1 MEEKIKKMKDLIET
15 LNKASELYYQ
25 KNISI
30 MTDYEYDRLYDELVR
45 LENETNMTLSN
56 SPTVN
61 VEPEI
66 SSSLQQ
72 VEHPAPM
79 LSLAKTKQV
88 SELSD
93 FLDEKEGLL
102 SWKLDGLTI
111 VLTYED
117 GKLKSGVTRGTGTI
131 GEVVTENVKQFKNVP
146 LSIPYK
152 GRLVVRGE
160 AVIKYSDFKRMNDEI
175 GDGTA
180 QYKNPRNLCSGS
192 VRQLD
197 SSITADRSVNC
208 IIFAL
213 IEADDK
219 ISNLKSECFDWLKSL
234 GFDVVEHVKVTKETL
249 PKKVLEFKEMVKKY
263 DIPSDGLVLTYD
275 DIEYGNSLGTTAKYP
290 KHSLAFKWKDE
301 TVPTTLRQVDWMV
314 SRTGLIN
321 PVAVFDPVEL
331 EGTIVSRASLHNVS
345 ILKGLKLGIGDTINV
360 YKANMIIP
368 QVASNDTK
376 SNNLVIPNKCP
387 ICGETAEIVENSDV
401 KYLYCMNEF
410 CVAKLIKRLSLFVS
424 RNAMNIDGISDSI
437 LSRLIDEGLVK
448 GYADLFHLSE
458 HKDKIMAFDGFG
470 EKSYN
475 NMINSIEKARNV
487 KLANFIYSLGIP
499 DIGFSR
505 AKLICNYFDNDF
517 DKVCNLSF
525 EELSAIDGV
534 GDIIAQEW
542 VDEFSNPKFINELE
556 QLKLEIIIPQTILA
570 KDGALSDLSFVI
582 TGSLNSFE
590 NRDQMIEYI
599 EQNGGKVV
607 KAISNKV
614 NYLINNDIN
623 STSTKNTK
631 AKQLGIKIISEENLL
646 EMVNTKEKVRRL

>member
-1 MEEKIKKMKDLIET
+1 MQAKINRMKELIET

-25 KNISI
+25 KNISM
-30 MTDYEYDRLYDELVR
+30 MTDYEYDHLYDELVE
-45 LENETNMTLSN
+45 LEKETHMILSN
-56 SPTVN
+56 SPTIN

-66 SSSLQQ
+66 SSFLEQ

-88 SELSD
+88 TELID
-93 FLDEKEGLL
+93 FIGDKEGLL

-111 VLTYED
+111 VLTYEN
-117 GKLKSGVTRGTGTI
+117 GKLISGVTRGTGTI

-146 LSIPYK
+146 LTIPYL

-160 AVIKYSDFKRMNDEI
+160 AIIKYSDFKKMNDEL
-175 GDGTA
+175 GDGSS

-197 SSITADRSVNC
+197 SSITASRNVNC

-213 IEADDK
+213 IESDEQ

-234 GFDVVEHVKVTKETL
+234 GFEVVEHFKVTKENMEE
-249 PKKVLEFKEMVKKY
+249 KVLEFKDRVKTY

-275 DIEYGNSLGTTAKYP
+275 DIEYGNSLGMTAKFP
-290 KHSLAFKWKDE
+290 RHSIAFKWQDE
-301 TVPTTLRQVDWMV
+301 TAKTKLREVDWMV

-345 ILKGLKLGIGDTINV
+345 ILQGLKLGLGDTIEV

-368 QVASNDTK
+368 QVAENDTK

-387 ICGETAEIVENSDV
+387 VCGGEAKIIENSDV

-424 RNAMNIDGISDSI
+424 RNAMNIDGISDAI
-437 LSRLIDEGLVK
+437 LSKLIDEGIVK
-448 GYADLFHLSE
+448 CYADLYHISDY
-458 HKDKIMAFDGFG
+458 KDKIIAFDGFG

-475 NMINSIEKARNV
+475 NLINSIEKSRNV
-487 KLANFIYSLGIP
+487 KLANFIYALGIP

-505 AKLICNYFDNDF
+505 AKLICNNFNNDF
-517 DKVCNLSF
+517 DKICHLTL

-534 GDIIAQEW
+534 GEIIAQEW
-542 VDEFSNPKFINELE
+542 VDEFANPIFIDELE
-556 QLKLEIIIPQTILA
+556 KLKKEVVIA
-570 KDGALSDLSFVI
+570 KSGNTNNGALTNLTFVI
-582 TGSLNSFE
+582 TGGLNHFE
-590 NRDQMIEYI
+590 NRDKMIEYI

-607 KAISNKV
+607 KAISNNV

-623 STSTKNTK
+623 STSTKNKK
-631 AKQLGIKIISEENLL
+631 AKELGVEIISEDSLL
-646 EMVNTKEKVRRL
+646 NMIK

>member
-1 MEEKIKKMKDLIET
+1 MENKIKKMKDLIEI

-25 KNISI
+25 KNTSI
-30 MTDYEYDRLYDELVR
+30 MTDYEYDRLYDELVK

-61 VEPEI
+61 VEPQI

-88 SELSD
+88 PELVN
-93 FLDEKEGLL
+93 FLGEKEGLL

-117 GKLKSGVTRGTGTI
+117 GKLKSGVTRGTGII
-131 GEVVTENVKQFKNVP
+131 GEVVTENVKKFKNLP

-160 AVIKYSDFKRMNDEI
+160 AVIKYSDFKRMNDEM
-175 GDGTA
+175 GDGTT

-197 SSITADRSVNC
+197 SRITAERNVNC
-208 IIFAL
+208 IIFTL
-213 IEADDK
+213 IEVDDK
-219 ISNLKSECFDWLKSL
+219 IYNLKSEYFDWLKSL
-234 GFDVVEHVKVTKETL
+234 GFEVVEHVKVTKETL
-249 PKKVLEFKEMVKKY
+249 PEKVLEFKERVKKY

-301 TVPTTLRQVDWMV
+301 TVSTTLRQVDWMV

-387 ICGETAEIVENSDV
+387 ICGEKAEIVENSDV

-505 AKLICNYFDNDF
+505 AKLICNHFNNDF
-517 DKVCNLSF
+517 EKVCNLSF
-525 EELSAIDGV
+525 EELSSIDGV
-534 GDIIAQEW
+534 GDVIAQEW
-542 VDEFSNPKFINELE
+542 VDEFSNPKFISELE
-556 QLKLEIIIPQTILA
+556 QLKLEVIIPKTTLT
-570 KDGALSDLSFVI
+570 KNGVLTNLSFVI
-582 TGSLNSFE
+582 TGSLNNFE
-590 NRDQMIEYI
+590 NRDQLIEYI

-623 STSTKNTK
+623 STSTKNAK
-631 AKQLGIKIISEENLL
+631 AKELDIKIISEDDLL
-646 EMVNTKEKVRRL
+646 KMVNS

>member
-1 MEEKIKKMKDLIET
+1 MQAKINRMKELIET

-25 KNISI
+25 KNISM
-30 MTDYEYDRLYDELVR
+30 MTDYEYDHLYDELVE
-45 LENETNMTLSN
+45 LEKETHMILSN
-56 SPTVN
+56 SPTIN

-66 SSSLQQ
+66 SSFLEQ

-88 SELSD
+88 TELID
-93 FLDEKEGLL
+93 FIGDKEGLL

-111 VLTYED
+111 VLTYEN
-117 GKLKSGVTRGTGTI
+117 GKLISGVTRGTGTI

-146 LSIPYK
+146 LTIPYL

-160 AVIKYSDFKRMNDEI
+160 AIIKYSDFKKMNDEL
-175 GDGTA
+175 GDGSS

-197 SSITADRSVNC
+197 SSITASRNVNC

-213 IEADDK
+213 IESDEQ

-234 GFDVVEHVKVTKETL
+234 GFEVVEHFKVTKENMEE
-249 PKKVLEFKEMVKKY
+249 KVLEFKDRVKTY

-275 DIEYGNSLGTTAKYP
+275 DIEYGNSLGMTAKFP
-290 KHSLAFKWKDE
+290 RHSIAFKWQDE
-301 TVPTTLRQVDWMV
+301 TAKTKLREVDWMV

-345 ILKGLKLGIGDTINV
+345 ILQGLKLGLGDTIEV

-368 QVASNDTK
+368 QVAENDTK

-387 ICGETAEIVENSDV
+387 VCGGEAKIIENSDV

-424 RNAMNIDGISDSI
+424 RNAMNIDGISDAI
-437 LSRLIDEGLVK
+437 LSKLIDEGIVK
-448 GYADLFHLSE
+448 CYADLYHISDY
-458 HKDKIMAFDGFG
+458 KDKIIAFDGFG

-475 NMINSIEKARNV
+475 NLINSIEKSRNV
-487 KLANFIYSLGIP
+487 KLANFIYALGIP

-505 AKLICNYFDNDF
+505 AKLICNNFNNDF
-517 DKVCNLSF
+517 DKICHLTL

-534 GDIIAQEW
+534 GEIIAQEW
-542 VDEFSNPKFINELE
+542 VDEFANPIFIDELE
-556 QLKLEIIIPQTILA
+556 KLKKEVVIA
-570 KDGALSDLSFVI
+570 KSGNINNGPLTNLTFVI
-582 TGSLNSFE
+582 TGGLNHFE
-590 NRDQMIEYI
+590 NRDKMIEYI

-607 KAISNKV
+607 KAISNNV

-623 STSTKNTK
+623 STSTKNQK
-631 AKQLGIKIISEENLL
+631 AKELGVEIISEDSLL
-646 EMVNTKEKVRRL
+646 NMIK

>member
-1 MEEKIKKMKDLIET
+1 MQAKINRMKELIET

-25 KNISI
+25 KNISM
-30 MTDYEYDRLYDELVR
+30 MTDYEYDHLYDELVE
-45 LENETNMTLSN
+45 LEKETHMILSN
-56 SPTVN
+56 SPTIN

-66 SSSLQQ
+66 SSFLEQ

-88 SELSD
+88 TELID
-93 FLDEKEGLL
+93 FIGDKEGLL

-111 VLTYED
+111 VLTYEN
-117 GKLKSGVTRGTGTI
+117 GKLISGVTRGTGTI

-146 LSIPYK
+146 LTIPYL

-160 AVIKYSDFKRMNDEI
+160 AIIKYSDFKKMNDEL
-175 GDGTA
+175 GDGSS

-197 SSITADRSVNC
+197 SSITASRNVNC

-213 IEADDK
+213 IESDEQ

-234 GFDVVEHVKVTKETL
+234 GFEVVEHFKVTKENMEE
-249 PKKVLEFKEMVKKY
+249 KVLEFKDRVKTY

-275 DIEYGNSLGTTAKYP
+275 DIEYGNSLGMTAKFP
-290 KHSLAFKWKDE
+290 RHSIAFKWQDE
-301 TVPTTLRQVDWMV
+301 TAKTKLREVDWMV

-345 ILKGLKLGIGDTINV
+345 ILQGLKLGLGDTIEV

-368 QVASNDTK
+368 QVAENDTK

-387 ICGETAEIVENSDV
+387 VCGGEAKIIENSDV

-424 RNAMNIDGISDSI
+424 RNAMNIDGISDAI
-437 LSRLIDEGLVK
+437 LSKLIDEGIVK
-448 GYADLFHLSE
+448 CYADLYHISDY
-458 HKDKIMAFDGFG
+458 KDKIIAFDGFG

-475 NMINSIEKARNV
+475 NLINSIEKSRNV
-487 KLANFIYSLGIP
+487 KLANFIYALGIP

-505 AKLICNYFDNDF
+505 AKLICNNFNNDF
-517 DKVCNLSF
+517 DKICHLTL

-534 GDIIAQEW
+534 GEIIAQEW
-542 VDEFSNPKFINELE
+542 VDEFANPIFIDELE
-556 QLKLEIIIPQTILA
+556 KLKKEVVIA
-570 KDGALSDLSFVI
+570 KSGNTNNGTLTNLTFVI
-582 TGSLNSFE
+582 TGSLNHFE
-590 NRDQMIEYI
+590 NRDKMIEYI

-607 KAISNKV
+607 KAISNNV

-623 STSTKNTK
+623 STSTKNKK
-631 AKQLGIKIISEENLL
+631 AKELGVEIISEDSLL
-646 EMVNTKEKVRRL
+646 NMIK